1 MTYLQLVN
9 AVLARLREDSVA
21 SVSTSAYS
29 RLIGKFV
36 NDAKRQVEDA
46 WDWDAMSTTLTLNTV
61 AGTSTYV
68 LTGSGL
74 KPKGISV
81 NDITN
86 RSSLSNVP
94 IKWIFDQQQ
103 LATVSNANPAYYAWN
118 VNDGTDSKVELFPTP
133 NGAYTL
139 KFNLYVQQAD
149 LSADADV
156 LILPHEA
163 IEMGA
168 YARTLVERGE
178 DGGLSSSE
186 AYGIFKGILADQ
198 VALESSR
205 FIENDVWVA
214 V

>member
-46 WDWDAMSTTLTLNTV
+46 WDWDAMSQTLTLNTV

-103 LATVSNANPAYYAWN
+103 
-118 VNDGTDSKVELFPTP
+118 
-133 NGAYTL
+133 
-139 KFNLYVQQAD
+139 
-149 LSADADV
+149 
-156 LILPHEA
+156 
-163 IEMGA
+163 
-168 YARTLVERGE
+168 
-178 DGGLSSSE
+178 
-186 AYGIFKGILADQ
+186 
-198 VALESSR
+198 
-205 FIENDVWVA
+205 
-214 V
+214 